1 MKLIGQTNLSSEH
14 RFIKALLATGLFL
27 GLLTLFLVPP
37 TDLPFTAC
45 TFRSITGHSCLT
57 CGLTR
62 SLHTISHGEL
72 TASLRYHMFGPVV
85 FIGMLLSLI
94 AFAMEALTGRRFAM
108 QPSRK
113 QKVQFFVPFAII
125 WLVFW
130 SVRLITE
137 HLSTSL

>member
-1 MKLIGQTNLSSEH
+1 MKLIGQTNLSFE
-14 RFIKALLATGLFL
+14 RRAIMILLAAGLFL
-27 GLLTLFLVPP
+27 GLLTLLLVPP
-37 TDLPFTAC
+37 EDLPFAAC

-62 SLHTISHGEL
+62 SLHAISHGEL
-72 TASLRYHMFGPVV
+72 AASLRYHVFGPVV
-85 FIGMLLSLI
+85 FIGMFLGFI
-94 AFAMEALTGRRFAM
+94 AFATEALTGRRFAI

-130 SVRLITE
+130 SVRLVTE
-137 HLSTSL
+137 HLSASL

>member
-1 MKLIGQTNLSSEH
+1 MKLIGQTNLSFEH
-14 RFIKALLATGLFL
+14 RVIKTLLATGLFL

-62 SLHTISHGEL
+62 SLHAISHGEL
-72 TASLRYHMFGPVV
+72 AASLRYHMFGPVV
-85 FIGMLLSLI
+85 FVGMLLGLI
-94 AFAMEALTGRRFAM
+94 TFATEAITGRQFAV

-113 QKVQFFVPFAII
+113 RRVQFFVPFAII

-130 SVRLITE
+130 SVRLVTE
-137 HLSTSL
+137 H